1 MWADLYSQSK
11 ELQEM
16 SLLALKLLG
25 TADGPKV
32 RGKLQEGNAQYSVYD
47 FMTHVCQYGDNG
59 NAARKEFCRLIQ
71 DGSEYKQE
79 VAAMCHYLKF
89 PGKGQKETP
98 SDRTLLRGQL
108 ALSKA
113 GEAQLA
119 RSEKASFDSFKL
131 VFEENTS
138 LQQENA
144 RLQQENAGLRLELEV
159 LHSIATEEQ
168 HDTLL
173 A

>member
-1 MWADLYSQSK
+1 MHYNPDRPSAGPTHTRFDTGGQILKPCAQARAYLPAFVRMPPNL
-11 ELQEM
+11 ELERRLKNKTTECKAKQDQINEM
-16 SLLALKLLG
+16 LGQLLALQGEL
-25 TADGPKV
+25 
-32 RGKLQEGNAQYSVYD
+32 AQA
-47 FMTHVCQYGDNG
+47 Q
-59 NAARKEFCRLIQ
+59 
-71 DGSEYKQE
+71 
-79 VAAMCHYLKF
+79 
-89 PGKGQKETP
+89 

-113 GEAQLA
+113 GEAQLV